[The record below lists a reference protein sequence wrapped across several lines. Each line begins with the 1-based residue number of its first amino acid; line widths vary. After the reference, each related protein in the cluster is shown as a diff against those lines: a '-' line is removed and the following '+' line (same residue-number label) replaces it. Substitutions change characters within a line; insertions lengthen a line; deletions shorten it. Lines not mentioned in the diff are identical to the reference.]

1 MKVLLDTNV
10 LLWWLSDSPRLN
22 AEARALIG
30 DPAHEVLVSVAS
42 LWEIAVK
49 VRIGKL
55 QADLGEIEDA
65 LDRQDLRRL
74 AISPDHL
81 RALIAL
87 PTHHRD
93 PFDHLLIAQ
102 AISEAAIFLTGDRQ
116 LERYP
121 ARIAAAGF

>member
-10 LLWWLSDSPRLN
+10 LLWWLSDAPRLD
-22 AEARALIG
+22 AQARAMIA

-42 LWEIAVK
+42 LWEIVIK

-55 QADLGEIEDA
+55 EADIAAVEET
-65 LDRQDLRRL
+65 LDRQDFRRL

-81 RALIAL
+81 KALAAL

-102 AISEAAIFLTGDRQ
+102 AIGEDATFLTGDRQ
-116 LERYP
+116 AALYP
-121 ARIAAAGF
+121 ARVALAG